1 MKTINRYFN
10 EALRVKS
17 GTKVSAGVTKKTE
30 FPETKEELTK
40 IIRNIIEQN
49 DLKKDAKISLN
60 HIDVSKITN
69 FKALF
74 AMPNT
79 PGMDAFANAFD
90 SMKLEGNKYHYF
102 LKVSSVF
109 NGISS
114 NDFPH
119 NTLPFDISEWD
130 MSNAEDISFM
140 FAGSEVD
147 CDLSNW
153 DVSNVKSMIGTFA
166 VGEPLFDIS
175 KWNVSK
181 VEDMSFLF
189 YYSDFDGDISNWD
202 VSNVK
207 YMNGMFCFST
217 FDGNISKW
225 DVKNVVSM
233 QYMFRRSYFDNDYL
247 STWDVSS
254 VEYMNSMFS
263 GSEFNGDISK
273 WNVSSTKN
281 MKNMFKQ
288 SSFDG
293 DISAW
298 DVSNVETMERMF
310 YKSKY
315 TGENGDIGNWKLNSI
330 KTVDDMFEES
340 NLALSLEGWK
350 PFMKRMGKKQA
361 FGMFYNIKNQK
372 FKCPKWYNIQY
383 FRNGFRH

>member
-1 MKTINRYFN
+1 MKPINKYFN
-10 EALRVKS
+10 EALRVKA
-17 GTKVSAGVTKKTE
+17 GTKVAAGTKKTE
-30 FPETKEELTK
+30 FPETTAELIDIIRDIIEKNDLTK
-40 IIRNIIEQN
+40 NT
-49 DLKKDAKISLN
+49 KISLN

-74 AMPNT
+74 AMPNN
-79 PGMDAFANAFD
+79 PGMSAFTKAFD
-90 SMKLEGNKYHYF
+90 SMELEGNKYHCF
-102 LKVSSVF
+102 LKASTVF

-114 NDFPH
+114 DDFPH
-119 NTLPFDISEWD
+119 STLPFDISEWD

-140 FAGSEVD
+140 FAGIEVD

-175 KWNVSK
+175 KWDVSK

-189 YYSDFDGDISNWD
+189 YYSDFDGDISKWD

-233 QYMFRRSYFDNDYL
+233 QYMFRRSYFDGDI
-247 STWDVSS
+247 SQWDVSS

-273 WNVSSTKN
+273 WNVSSVKT

-293 DISAW
+293 DISNW
-298 DVSNVETMERMF
+298 DVSNVESMQRMF
-310 YKSKY
+310 YKSKF
-315 TGENGDIGNWKLNSI
+315 TGENGDIGVWKLNSI
-330 KTVDDMFEES
+330 KDVDDMFEEG
-340 NLALSLEGWK
+340 NLGLSLEGWK
-350 PFMKRMGKKQA
+350 PFMKRMHSKRA
-361 FGMFYNIKNQK
+361 FGMFYNIKNRN
-372 FKCPKWYNIQY
+372 FSTPKWYNIQH
-383 FRNGFRH
+383 FRNSFRN